1 MSDTN
6 GVRRLWPRG
15 LPCPDLKAISFTP
28 DGGELAT
35 EMESGTRRN
44 RQLYDTLPTTYK
56 ATMTCDRIET
66 VIFMS
71 FYKEVAG
78 AEFEIDVHSPFSLTP
93 QTSRHRAQFLALP
106 DVSEA
111 GSAAWKVSMV
121 LWLAEVSVPDFD
133 DIAFLAA
140 YGAEAGAMINRFDV
154 LANDEL
160 ADHMGAA

>member
-1 MSDTN
+1 MTDVL
-6 GVRRLWPRG
+6 GERRLWPRG

-44 RQLYDTLPTTYK
+44 RQLYETLPTTYK

-78 AEFEIDVHSPFSLTP
+78 AEFEIDVHSPFALVPSLT
-93 QTSRHRAQFLALP
+93 RHRAQFLSLP
-106 DVSEA
+106 DVTEA
-111 GSAAWKVSMV
+111 GAATWKVSMT
-121 LWLAEVSVPDFD
+121 LWLAEVTVPDFD
-133 DIAFLAA
+133 TLAFLAA
-140 YGAEAGAMINRFDV
+140 YGSESGAMINRFDV

>member
-1 MSDTN
+1 MTDPA
-6 GVRRLWPRG
+6 GARRLWPRG

-35 EMESGTRRN
+35 EMESGARRN

-71 FYKEVAG
+71 FYREVAG
-78 AEFEIDVHSPFSLTP
+78 AEFEIDVHSPFALVSSLT
-93 QTSRHRAQFLALP
+93 RHRAQFLALP
-106 DVSEA
+106 DISEA
-111 GSAAWKVSMV
+111 GTATWKVSMT

-133 DIAFLAA
+133 DLAFLAA
-140 YGAEAGAMINRFDV
+140 YGGESGAMINRFDV